1 MTQKFLR
8 ITLGLLTLG
17 LFSSYGQSNIK
28 TIELQKGE
36 VFDILLLQQNP
47 GKEEAFKS
55 YFQTA
60 GAVAKSMSYKPLG
73 GLKIKAHLQGNLH
86 PSVLVF
92 AKWDHM
98 EKREAFLNQ
107 ITEEVPDFHERRRE
121 LWPYFGLHYYEVKND
136 LSLKIDRKKYLIA
149 TAYWLDTED
158 ETSNFY
164 GEWKS
169 KIQSANGEVLI
180 ELKDGKSPFGY
191 RYDPDFFVITSWE
204 TESDF
209 KAFHKNMQNSEM
221 DNIQHINE
229 FILE

>member
-1 MTQKFLR
+1 MTQKFLCIA
-8 ITLGLLTLG
+8 ITFIVFNLCC
-17 LFSSYGQSNIK
+17 SYGQSGVK
-28 TIELQKGE
+28 TIELKKGE
-36 VFDILLLQQNP
+36 VFDMLLLQQNP

-60 GAVAKSMSYKPLG
+60 GAVAKKMSYRPLG
-73 GLKIKAHLQGNLH
+73 GLKIKAHLQGNLQ

-92 AKWDHM
+92 AKWDDM
-98 EKREAFLNQ
+98 VKRESFLNQ

-121 LWPYFGLHYYEVKND
+121 LWPYFGLRYYEVKKD
-136 LSLKIDRKKYLIA
+136 LSLKINREKYLIA
-149 TAYWLDTED
+149 TAYWLNTED
-158 ETSNFY
+158 EVSNFY

-169 KIQSANGEVLI
+169 KIQSANGEVLV

-191 RYDPDFFVITSWE
+191 RYDPDFFVITSWQS
-204 TESDF
+204 ESDF
-209 KAFHKNMQNSEM
+209 KAFQKSVQNSEM